1 MVWLFQC
8 LLCLLKVVYPL
19 VVKETKMKKI
29 CAYLF
34 LITTLFSQQEDG
46 NNFKDL
52 SEHLKPFEPYIGK
65 TFKGEFA
72 NSTPEKPIYD
82 IIHYERALN
91 GNAIRAVHSVNNGE
105 YGGES
110 IVMWD
115 TEKESLASWYF
126 TTAGFYT
133 QATMHFEDGNLISI
147 EDVTGNES
155 GITQVKAILEFLPN
169 GDLHNTSQDLMLGNW
184 VAGHEIYY
192 KEDPNAKVLFK

>member
-1 MVWLFQC
+1 
-8 LLCLLKVVYPL
+8 
-19 VVKETKMKKI
+19 MKKV

-34 LITTLFSQQEDG
+34 LITTLFSQQKDG

-82 IIHYERALN
+82 IVYYERALN
-91 GNAIRAVHSVNNGE
+91 GKAIRAVHSVNNGE

-115 TEKESLASWYF
+115 TEKENLVSWYF

-133 QATMHFEDGNLISI
+133 QATMHFEDDKLISL
-147 EDVTGNES
+147 EDVIGNEN
-155 GITQVKAILEFLPN
+155 GITQVKAVIEFLSDGQLLN
-169 GDLHNTSQDLMLGNW
+169 SSMYFVNGNW
-184 VAGHEIYY
+184 VDGHKIHYTE
-192 KEDPNAKVLFK
+192 EPDGKVVFK

>member
-1 MVWLFQC
+1 
-8 LLCLLKVVYPL
+8 
-19 VVKETKMKKI
+19 MKKV
-29 CAYLF
+29 CAYLI

-46 NNFKDL
+46 KNFKDL

-82 IIHYERALN
+82 IIYYERVLN

-115 TEKESLASWYF
+115 AEKENLVSWYF

-133 QATMHFEDGNLISI
+133 
-147 EDVTGNES
+147 
-155 GITQVKAILEFLPN
+155 
-169 GDLHNTSQDLMLGNW
+169 
-184 VAGHEIYY
+184 
-192 KEDPNAKVLFK
+192 

>member
-1 MVWLFQC
+1 
-8 LLCLLKVVYPL
+8 
-19 VVKETKMKKI
+19 MKKV
-29 CAYLF
+29 CAYLI
-34 LITTLFSQQEDG
+34 LIATLFSQQEDG
-46 NNFKDL
+46 KIFKDL

-82 IIHYERALN
+82 IIYYERVLN

-115 TEKESLASWYF
+115 AEKENLVSWYF

-147 EDVTGNES
+147 EDVTGNEN
-155 GITQVKAILEFLPN
+155 GITQVKAIIEILSDGQFLN
-169 GDLHNTSQDLMLGNW
+169 SSKYFMNGNW
-184 VAGHEIYY
+184 VDGHKIHY
-192 KEDPNAKVLFK
+192 KEEPDAQVVFK